1 MAGEFNLI
9 KRYFANRQS
18 DRSDVQLALGDDC
31 ALLTVPA
38 GQQLAVSTDSAVLG
52 THFLVDA
59 EPEAIAYKTLMSNI
73 SDLAAMGATPA
84 WLSLALTLPEPNEAW
99 LSRFCD
105 AMFALADRHN
115 LQLIGGDTT
124 QGPLSI
130 SFTIH
135 GFIPQGQALRRNTA
149 QAGDW
154 IYVSGCLG
162 DSQAG
167 LEVILDQTKAV
178 RPYADCLRQRHFYP
192 LSRIFL
198 AEQLRGLASSCIDIS
213 DGLIADL
220 GHICQ
225 QSDVHALID
234 IDSLPLSTECVAF
247 YGNLLGAQKAALISG
262 EEYELCFTVPETHKA
277 QVEQLLN
284 QQGSQIT
291 CIGRM
296 QPSSSQVPIQL
307 VYQQQVIEPSDV
319 DWQLHGFDHFQS

>member
-115 LQLIGGDTT
+115 LQYL
-124 QGPLSI
+124 
-130 SFTIH
+130 
-135 GFIPQGQALRRNTA
+135 LR
-149 QAGDW
+149 
-154 IYVSGCLG
+154 
-162 DSQAG
+162 
-167 LEVILDQTKAV
+167 
-178 RPYADCLRQRHFYP
+178 
-192 LSRIFL
+192 
-198 AEQLRGLASSCIDIS
+198 AS
-213 DGLIADL
+213 
-220 GHICQ
+220 
-225 QSDVHALID
+225 V
-234 IDSLPLSTECVAF
+234 
-247 YGNLLGAQKAALISG
+247 
-262 EEYELCFTVPETHKA
+262 
-277 QVEQLLN
+277 
-284 QQGSQIT
+284 
-291 CIGRM
+291 
-296 QPSSSQVPIQL
+296 
-307 VYQQQVIEPSDV
+307 
-319 DWQLHGFDHFQS
+319 